1 LWRRV
6 CRDQLAKSRSGLHDH
21 RELHGRDHCGRT
33 DDIPDLLQ
41 IALASIRRTAGLTNS
56 LLVFWRPQAVV
67 LSTAFSARRRTP
79 HATRQRP
86 QKENAMSAEINIYN
100 PEELGP
106 PMGQYTHVTRVRANE
121 FLFVAGMLSGDAA
134 GNVIGEG
141 EFDVQT
147 AQVFRNIEAALKS
160 AGASW
165 ANVVQFTTYLV
176 HSQDIPKFMQFRLRE
191 FPKMFPDGKYPPNTL
206 LIVDRLVREAF
217 LVEVQTI
224 AAV

>member
-1 LWRRV
+1 M
-6 CRDQLAKSRSGLHDH
+6 S
-21 RELHGRDHCGRT
+21 
-33 DDIPDLLQ
+33 
-41 IALASIRRTAGLTNS
+41 
-56 LLVFWRPQAVV
+56 AVTV
-67 LSTAFSARRRTP
+67 AVP
-79 HATRQRP
+79 GVGVG
-86 QKENAMSAEINIYN
+86 QKEKAMSAEINIYN

-121 FLFVAGMLSGDAA
+121 FLFIAGMLSGDAA

-147 AQVFRNIEAALKS
+147 LQVFRNIEAALKS

-206 LIVDRLVREAF
+206 LMVDRLVKEAF